1 MLTTYRRVFAHPGA
15 LAFSLTGLVA
25 RLPIS
30 MMTLGIVLLVSA
42 LSGSYAVAGQVSA
55 AYILGNAVVAIPHGR
70 LADRFGQRPVLL
82 VDAVVFALGT
92 GMLVRSETAGW
103 PTPWPHLWAVV
114 TGVAMPQVGSMV
126 RARWA
131 HLLDDPGDRQTA
143 FSVEAVVDEAV
154 FVAGPALVTF
164 LSTLAAPQSGLLAAL
179 VFGTLGPVVLAL
191 QTRTEPPV
199 DPGAQ
204 GGGGSPMPW
213 RSLAPMTLGATSL
226 GALFGAMEVAT
237 VAFAGDAGHKALSG
251 LALAAMSFGSLLAG
265 ALTGARAW
273 RTPLV
278 TRFRA
283 GTALLAAGFVVL
295 PFLSTLWT
303 LTPLMFLAGFAI
315 APTLIACIALLEEV
329 APRSRLTEAM
339 AFLQTGISAGIA
351 PGAWYAGVV
360 ADRSGGATAFWVC
373 VGAGLLAAVA
383 ALATPGSAR
392 PGRVTFAP

>member
-1 MLTTYRRVFAHPGA
+1 MLTTYRRVFRQRGA

-30 MMTLGIVLLVSA
+30 MMTLGIVLLVST
-42 LSGSYAVAGQVSA
+42 LRGSYAVAGQVSA
-55 AYILGNAVVAIPHGR
+55 AYIIGNAVVAIPHGR

-82 VDAVVFALGT
+82 VDAVVFAIGT
-92 GMLVRSETAGW
+92 GMLVRSEVAGW
-103 PTPWPHLWAVV
+103 PTPWPHVWAVL

-131 HLLDDPGDRQTA
+131 HLLEDPGDRQTA

-164 LSTLAAPQSGLLAAL
+164 LSTLSAPESGLLAAL
-179 VFGTLGPVVLAL
+179 VFGTLGPIAL
-191 QTRTEPPV
+191 GLQSRTEPPAH
-199 DPGAQ
+199 PGGVGRAEDRL
-204 GGGGSPMPW
+204 PW
-213 RSLAPMTLGATSL
+213 RSLLPMTLGATSL

-237 VAFAGDAGHKALSG
+237 VAFAGDVGHKALSG
-251 LALAAMSFGSLLAG
+251 VALAAMSFGSLLAG
-265 ALTGARAW
+265 LLTGARTW
-273 RTPLV
+273 QTPLV
-278 TRFRA
+278 VRFRA

-295 PFLSTLWT
+295 PFLTSLWT
-303 LTPLMFLAGFAI
+303 LTLMMFLAGFAI

-360 ADRSGGATAFWVC
+360 ADRSGGAGAFWVC
-373 VGAGLLAAVA
+373 VAAGVLAAVA
-383 ALATPGSAR
+383 ALGTPGRGSPR
-392 PGRVTFAP
+392 RVTFAP

>member
-1 MLTTYRRVFAHPGA
+1 MLTTYRRVFAHRGA
-15 LAFSLTGLVA
+15 AAFSLTGLVA

-55 AYILGNAVVAIPHGR
+55 AYILGNAVVAIPQGR

-82 VDAVVFALGT
+82 VDAVVFALST
-92 GMLVRSETAGW
+92 AMLVRSETAGW
-103 PTPWPHLWAVV
+103 PMPWPHVWAVL

-126 RARWA
+126 RARWT
-131 HLLDDPGDRQTA
+131 HLLADANDRQTA

-164 LSTLAAPQSGLLAAL
+164 LSTLADPQSGLLAAL
-179 VFGTLGPVVLAL
+179 AFGTVGPVVLAL
-191 QTRTEPPV
+191 QTRTEPPANPRGQDRIV
-199 DPGAQ
+199 AA
-204 GGGGSPMPW
+204 MPW
-213 RSLAPMTLGATSL
+213 RSLLPMTLGAASL

-237 VAFAGDAGHKALSG
+237 VAFAADTGHKPLSG
-251 LALAAMSFGSLLAG
+251 LTLAAMSFGSLLAG
-265 ALTGARAW
+265 LLTGARTW

-283 GTALLAAGFVVL
+283 GTVLLAAGFIAL
-295 PFLSTLWT
+295 PFLDTLWT

-373 VGAGLLAAVA
+373 VGAGALAALA

-392 PGRVTFAP
+392 PARVPFAP

>member
-1 MLTTYRRVFAHPGA
+1 MITTYRRVFAHPGA
-15 LAFSLTGLVA
+15 PAFSLTGLVA

-55 AYILGNAVVAIPHGR
+55 AYILGNAVFAIPHGR

-92 GMLVRSETAGW
+92 GMLVRAETAGW

-131 HLLDDPGDRQTA
+131 HLVDDPADRQTA

-179 VFGTLGPVVLAL
+179 VFGTVGPVVLAL
-191 QTRTEPPV
+191 QTRTEPPI
-199 DPGAQ
+199 DPGGRGRGAVA
-204 GGGGSPMPW
+204 MPW

-265 ALTGARAW
+265 VLTGARSW

-373 VGAGLLAAVA
+373 VGAGALAALA

-392 PGRVTFAP
+392 PARVPFAP

>member
-1 MLTTYRRVFAHPGA
+1 MLTTYRRVFAHRGA

-30 MMTLGIVLLVSA
+30 MMTLGIVLLVST

-55 AYILGNAVVAIPHGR
+55 AYILGNAVFAIPHGR

-82 VDAVVFALGT
+82 VDAVVFAVGT
-92 GMLVRSETAGW
+92 GMLVRSETVGW
-103 PTPWPHLWAVV
+103 PTPWPHVWAVV
-114 TGVAMPQVGSMV
+114 TGVAMPQVGSLV

-131 HLLDDPGDRQTA
+131 HLLEDPGDRQTA

-179 VFGTLGPVVLAL
+179 VFGTAGPVVLGL
-191 QTRTEPPV
+191 QVRTEPPAN
-199 DPGAQ
+199 PRGQGRGAA
-204 GGGGSPMPW
+204 PMPW
-213 RSLAPMTLGATSL
+213 RSLVPMTLGATSL

-237 VAFAGDAGHKALSG
+237 VAFAGDTGHKALSG
-251 LALAAMSFGSLLAG
+251 VALAAMSFGSLLAG
-265 ALTGARAW
+265 LLTGARTW

-360 ADRSGGATAFWVC
+360 ADRAGGATAFWVC
-373 VGAGLLAAVA
+373 VGSGVLAALA
-383 ALATPGSAR
+383 ALATPQPSPRA
-392 PGRVTFAP
+392 RVTFAP

>member
-1 MLTTYRRVFAHPGA
+1 MLTTYRRVFAHRGA
-15 LAFSLTGLVA
+15 FAFSLTGLVA

-30 MMTLGIVLLVSA
+30 MMTLGIVLLVST
-42 LSGSYAVAGQVSA
+42 LSGSYAQAGQVSA

-92 GMLVRSETAGW
+92 GMLIRSETAGW
-103 PTPWPHLWAVV
+103 PPPWPHVWAAV
-114 TGVAMPQVGSMV
+114 TGIAIPQVGSMV

-131 HLLDDPGDRQTA
+131 HLLADPADRQTA

-154 FVAGPALVTF
+154 FVTGPALVTF
-164 LSTLAAPQSGLLAAL
+164 LATLANAQAGLLAAL
-179 VFGTLGPVVLAL
+179 VFGTVGPVTLAL
-191 QTRTEPPV
+191 QTRTAPPV
-199 DPGAQ
+199 HPRQRGAPHA
-204 GGGGSPMPW
+204 GLPW
-213 RSLAPMTLGATSL
+213 RSLVPMTLGATSL

-237 VAFAGDAGHKALSG
+237 VAFAADAGHKALSG
-251 LALAAMSFGSLLAG
+251 VVLAAMSAGSLLAG
-265 ALTGARAW
+265 LLTGARTWQA
-273 RTPLV
+273 PLV
-278 TRFRA
+278 VRFRL

-295 PFLSTLWT
+295 PFLHSLAT
-303 LTPLMFLAGFAI
+303 LTPMMFLAGFAI

-329 APRSRLTEAM
+329 SPRARLTEAM

-373 VGAGLLAAVA
+373 VGAGTLAAIA
-383 ALATPGSAR
+383 ATVTPDPASAR
-392 PGRVTFAP
+392 PRAA